1 MSESGTISRI
11 EVVNFMCHK
20 YLKMDFGP
28 KINFVIG
35 HNGSGKSAIL
45 TALIVALGAKANSTN
60 RGKNLSSL
68 IREGTNASLV
78 TIHITNKGPDAYKH
92 STYGD
97 CIIVDRRILRDG
109 SNSFKIKDY
118 KGKVISNKR
127 EELTAICDHMSIQVD
142 NPLTMLSQDSARQFL
157 NSSSSHDK
165 YKLFMRGTQL
175 AQLAN
180 DFDKIRETLEITNE
194 TIKRKLEHVPALH
207 RKAKE
212 AEARYK
218 ELLSTSEIDVQIDDL
233 NNELV
238 WSQIIRKEM
247 ELEKARK
254 IANLS
259 QDNIDESDQQ
269 VQAAQGKIEK
279 LNEEIAHMQ
288 LQMKDYKDKHPVDSE
303 TRNHLNARNAACQQK
318 SNEIKRDMADTNI
331 EFKRCNSDL
340 KKYDREIS
348 LAKDKLESNNR
359 EKIERIND
367 NIERLETSK
376 EKLLEQSRGLETKR
390 QDLQRAIEEE
400 RNTTGELKEALGRT
414 QKTFRDAQGDVTR
427 LKEQRENKLK
437 AFGNRMP
444 EVLQA
449 IANEQRWR
457 GQPPV
462 GPFGQYMNLKYPE
475 FAEVLEI
482 TLGNNLS
489 SFAVETFEDQSL
501 LRAILRRNGLEKCN
515 IMVAKKDMF
524 DYSADEPDSDLLTIL
539 QAIDFDD
546 EYVKRQ
552 LVISNSIHQVV
563 LMQERLDAEN
573 LMAGH
578 PQNVKAC
585 LTKNCQNVGSKT
597 GLRTESLRRHRGP
610 IRFNKDVEEEMK
622 KLSMDGRALRNSVNE
637 SEGKC
642 KALYNELEDVK
653 VKLKR
658 VGLNITK
665 HNQEIENLQEN
676 LREREPVNL
685 SSLEQDK
692 EECERLLKRFIDTF
706 KGLKSDAAMLREEMN
721 HIQSE
726 IDKIDDEEEEHNEHL
741 AHFREEIHKLEG
753 LLHSQE
759 SKLVDYQTT
768 RDNRR
773 SRHAINV
780 QAREQLENTVAE
792 WTSEAIQDYPT
803 RVNTT
808 RNSDEIQREIGHLE
822 KQLDE
827 KEKAAGMTI
836 EEAEKEASRAV
847 TEYTDV
853 KDTISSME
861 GFLKRMNES
870 LLKRMDQWAAFLTYI
885 PLSAKGYF
893 RYYMHKRGDNG
904 TLKFS
909 HTKQTLDV
917 RVTTGDQFKEG
928 TERRKDSK
936 SLSGGEKSFSQI
948 SLLLS
953 LWNGIS
959 SPILCLD
966 EFDVYM
972 DAVNRK
978 QSMKMMMEAAYETSS
993 QYILITPQ
1001 DASNM
1006 VPGPQVTVH
1015 RMADPERGK

>member
-1 MSESGTISRI
+1 
-11 EVVNFMCHK
+11 MCHK

-68 IREGTNASLV
+68 IREGSNASLV

-97 CIIVDRRILRDG
+97 YIIVDRRILRDG
-109 SNSFKIKDY
+109 SNSFKVKDY

-175 AQLAN
+175 AQLAT

-247 ELEKARK
+247 ELEKAKK
-254 IANLS
+254 IATLS
-259 QDNIDESDQQ
+259 QENIDESDQQ
-269 VQAAQGKIEK
+269 VQAAMGKVERLK
-279 LNEEIAHMQ
+279 EEIAHIQ
-288 LQMKDYKDKHPVDSE
+288 LQMKDYKAKHPVDSE
-303 TRNHLNARNAACQQK
+303 TRNHLNSRNATCQQK

-331 EFKRCNSDL
+331 EFKRCNGDL
-340 KKYDREIS
+340 KKYEHEIAV
-348 LAKDKLESNNR
+348 AKDKLESNNR

-367 NIERLETSK
+367 NIERLENSK
-376 EKLLEQSRGLETKR
+376 EQLLEQSRELETKR
-390 QDLQRAIEEE
+390 RDLQQAIEDE
-400 RNTTGELKEALGRT
+400 RNTTGELKNTLGQT
-414 QKTFRDAQGDVTR
+414 QKTYRETQGDMNR
-427 LKEQRENKLK
+427 LLEQRENKLK

-449 IANEQRWR
+449 ISNEHRWR

-489 SFAVETFEDQSL
+489 SFAVETFEDQNL
-501 LRAILRRNGLEKCN
+501 LRSILRRNGLEKCN

-524 DYSADEPDSDLLTIL
+524 DYSADESDSELLTIL
-539 QAIDFDD
+539 RAIDFED

-578 PQNVKAC
+578 PHNVKAC

-610 IRFNKDVEEEMK
+610 IRFNKDVEGDIRNTEEELK
-622 KLSMDGRALRNSVNE
+622 KLSLEGRALRNSVNE
-637 SEGKC
+637 AEGKC
-642 KALYNELEDVK
+642 KSLFNELEEVK

-665 HNQEIENLQEN
+665 HNQEIENLQET

-692 EECERLLKRFIDTF
+692 EECERLLKRFIDIF

-726 IDKIDDEEEEHNEHL
+726 IDKLDDEEEEHNQHL
-741 AHFREEIHKLEG
+741 VRFREEIHSLEG

-759 SKLVDYQTT
+759 SKLVDYNTT

-773 SRHAINV
+773 ARHATNV

-792 WTSEAIQDYPT
+792 WTNEAIQDYPT
-803 RVNTT
+803 RVDTKRT
-808 RNSDEIQREIGHLE
+808 SEEIQREIGHLE
-822 KQLDE
+822 KQLD
-827 KEKAAGMTI
+827 KKKRRNAGMTI

-909 HTKQTLDV
+909 HSKQTLDV

-1015 RMADPERGK
+1015 RMADPERRK